1 MAGADRK
8 HREALGRPVVAGG
21 YRAEAPHQ
29 RAQACTIKPRVE
41 RRLKP
46 ETALWGLVMSYLKAG
61 YSPEQVAG
69 TLALLEKTGA
79 GRFLTWSAR

>member
-29 RAQACTIKPRVE
+29 RAQACTLKPRVE

-61 YSPEQVAG
+61 YSPEG
-69 TLALLEKTGA
+69 RWHTGA
-79 GRFLTWSAR
+79 REPGHPHLAGFS